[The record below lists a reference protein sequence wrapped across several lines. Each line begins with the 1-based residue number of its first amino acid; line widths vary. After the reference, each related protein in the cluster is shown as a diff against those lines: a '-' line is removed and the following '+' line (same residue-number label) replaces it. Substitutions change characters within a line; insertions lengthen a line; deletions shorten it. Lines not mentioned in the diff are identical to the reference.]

1 MIKKIAL
8 VVAGLMVSGV
18 SLAAD
23 QSQLLR
29 EKLQQFDRFH
39 AKFTQHVYDRKG
51 ALLQESTGEMDVLQP
66 NKFRWQTQEPDESL
80 IVSDGNKV
88 WLYNPDLE
96 SVTAMSLDKT
106 VEQSPL
112 WLIVNQT
119 PTAWQNFEVT
129 AKVTAP
135 VAKASAAKTK
145 PSAKA
150 AVADLFVITPKDPQS
165 LTRKIE
171 IQFKGEEISKLTI
184 EDRQGQYS
192 HFQLSGF
199 DSLSAPAADLFQF
212 VVPEGIE
219 VDEQF

>member
-8 VVAGLMVSGV
+8 VVAGLMASGV

-39 AKFTQHVYDRKG
+39 AKFTQHVYDNKG

-80 IVSDGNKV
+80 IVSDGSKV

-119 PTAWQNFEVT
+119 ANAWQNFEVT
-129 AKVTAP
+129 AGAPGATATKQP
-135 VAKASAAKTK
+135 AA
-145 PSAKA
+145 P
-150 AVADLFVITPKDPQS
+150 ADLFVITPKDPQS

-171 IQFKGEEISKLTI
+171 IHFKGKEISRLTI

-192 HFQLSGF
+192 HFQLSDF